1 MKKRHLDM
9 TEGNMGKTLIFFML
23 PLIGSS
29 IFQQLYNTAD
39 FLFVGNIL
47 GKTAAAAVGASSTLI
62 FCTIGLFSGISVGT
76 SVVISQA
83 VGARQREKTER
94 ALHSSVLFGLTVG
107 SAMMLAAI
115 FVAPAVLRLLNTPES
130 IMSGAVLYMRIYFL
144 SMPMSIVY
152 NMGAGALRACGD
164 SQTPFRILVFCGLV
178 NVAADAVFI
187 IVIPMGVAGVAIAT
201 VAAQVLSAFLVIRC
215 LQKAPEEKEKE
226 APILQFSWKKLSM
239 DFEVMKEI
247 LRIGLPSGIQSIVIT
262 FSNVMVQYYI
272 NGFGET
278 AIAAFATYYRAENL
292 IYLPIMAFGQA
303 ATTFAGQNAGAGKF
317 KRLRSG
323 IIRIAA
329 AGAAITVCIAGV
341 LLAFSETVFGWFI
354 NDADVVKTTILIA
367 SVSFPFYWIYPIME
381 SLSGALR
388 GMGYSVVSMAIILT
402 NLCGIRILLL
412 AVFSATIHT
421 IQALASVYPITWA
434 LAAGCFIVVFT
445 IVMRKKCR
453 SGELIG

>member
-83 VGARQREKTER
+83 VGARQQEKTER

-107 SAMMLAAI
+107 TVMMLAAI
-115 FVAPAVLRLLNTPES
+115 GVAPAVLRLLNTPES

-201 VAAQVLSAFLVIRC
+201 VAAQALSAFLVIGC

-226 APILQFSWKKLSM
+226 ALIPQFSWKKLSM

-329 AGAAITVCIAGV
+329 AGAAITVCIAAL

-388 GMGYSVVSMAIILT
+388 GMGYSVVSMAIILI

-434 LAAGCFIVVFT
+434 LAAGCFIVVFM